1 MMVVPGV
8 VSPKFVY
15 KIAKEQM
22 QILRLTTPKLHPKE
36 QRSLFGDPG
45 TEKRLGPLS
54 LRMTANVMLRILDS
68 GH

>member
-22 QILRLTTPKLHPKE
+22 QILRLTTPNSTPKSRD
-36 QRSLFGDPG
+36 RSLG
-45 TEKRLGPLS
+45 TPELRSVWGPF
-54 LRMTANVMLRILDS
+54 RS
-68 GH
+68 G

>member
-1 MMVVPGV
+1 MMVVLGV

-45 TEKRLGPLS
+45 TEKRL
-54 LRMTANVMLRILDS
+54 RISDS

>member
-1 MMVVPGV
+1 MMVVLGV

-36 QRSLFGDPG
+36 QRSLFGPPELKG
-45 TEKRLGPLS
+45 VWGPFRS
-54 LRMTANVMLRILDS
+54 E
-68 GH
+68 